1 MTTTTIDLSDDER
14 LALAG
19 LVRLMVKADGEFS
32 PEEAGA
38 VAELAVELGEVPF
51 WAAIDRAAQELT
63 DDDKIRAAARAVIRV
78 DARETIY
85 GALLALSQH
94 GATTGGEDALLDWLA
109 DEWELEISDV
119 GDEPTN

>member
-1 MTTTTIDLSDDER
+1 MTTTIDLTDDER

-38 VAELAVELGEVPF
+38 VAEMAQDLGEAPF

-63 DDDKIRAAARAVIRV
+63 DDDKIRAAARAVTRA

-85 GALLALSQH
+85 GALLGLSQH
-94 GATTGGEDALLDWLA
+94 GATTGGEDDLLEWLA

-119 GDEPTN
+119 ADESPN